1 MRFKI
6 KQNKSVLKYICKN
19 GLFQVDLTKETRK
32 TIYIWRQSGEE
43 NYKMR
48 EKKLY
53 KLHIAT

>member
-32 TIYIWRQSGEE
+32 TIYI
-43 NYKMR
+43 
-48 EKKLY
+48 
-53 KLHIAT
+53 